1 MCKFE
6 MFILDW
12 KLYQFYYHKIISSHV
27 ILCYIS
33 LKAVMLQSAYQRF
46 RH

>member
-12 KLYQFYYHKIISSHV
+12 KLYQFYYHISSHV